1 MTNQELSKQILELVG
16 GKANVLSASN
26 CMTRL
31 RIQLKDNSL
40 VKVEALKKTE
50 GVLGVVEDV
59 TLQVVLG
66 PGKARKVCD
75 IFVVDAGV
83 QNVTSEQSWQD
94 NKAAMKAGQND
105 SALKRGLRTIAS
117 IFIPMIPAIIAAG
130 LFNGLASLMGQIPFT
145 KEALAA
151 AAAALKDGTAMAGGV
166 KVIYIISQLFSLFG
180 AAFLGYFAIYTGV
193 NAAKQFGATPALG
206 GMIGGISIGAQIV
219 TISTVLGLYNAAVP
233 LTSILTTG
241 KGGIIGVI
249 IGVWVLAKVETWIRA
264 HIPDVLDL
272 IVTPLLS
279 LLVVGTLYV
288 FILMPITGVASDI
301 LVNALSVIINS
312 TNPVVAVISGYV
324 LAAVFL
330 PMVLLGLHHGLIP
343 IYAVQL
349 EALKGVTLFPVLAMA
364 GAGQVGA
371 ALAILIKARKV
382 KNIRMEKTIIG
393 ALPAG
398 LLGVGE
404 PLIYGVTL
412 PMGKP
417 FITAGL
423 GAGFGGAFVMLMHV
437 MAIAWGP
444 SGLVAIPL
452 MKTPAMMLYFFL
464 GLVISYIMGFIITW
478 FGIKAQDVA
487 NA

>member
-1 MTNQELSKQILELVG
+1 MSNQELSHKILELVG
-16 GKANVLSASN
+16 GKNNVVSAAS

-31 RIQLKDNSL
+31 RIELKDPML
-40 VKVEALKKTE
+40 VQVDALKDTE
-50 GVLGVVEDV
+50 GILGVVEDT

-75 IFVVDAGV
+75 LFVVDAGV
-83 QNVTSEQSWQD
+83 QNQTMSTENDWKS
-94 NKAAMKAGQND
+94 NKAAVKAGQKSN
-105 SALKRGLRTIAS
+105 AFKRGLRTIAN

-130 LFNGLASLMGQIPFT
+130 LFNGLAGLMGQLWPEQIASAT
-145 KEALAA
+145 
-151 AAAALKDGTAMAGGV
+151 GG
-166 KVIYIISQLFSLFG
+166 IFIISKLFSLFG
-180 AAFLGYFAIYTGV
+180 TAFLGYFAIYTGV
-193 NAAKQFGATPALG
+193 NAAKIFGATPALG

-219 TISTVLGLYNAAVP
+219 AISTVLGLYNAEVP
-233 LTSILTTG
+233 LNSVLTTG

-249 IGVWVLAKVETWIRA
+249 LGVWILSKVERYVRK
-264 HIPDVLDL
+264 HVPDVLDL
-272 IVTPLLS
+272 IVTPLVSILI
-279 LLVVGTLYV
+279 VGSLYV
-288 FILMPITGVASDI
+288 FILMPVTGYISDGLVYI
-301 LVNALSVIINS
+301 LGFLINS
-312 TNPVVAVISGYV
+312 TNPVVSIISGFV
-324 LAAVFL
+324 MSAVFL

-343 IYAVQL
+343 IYAIQL
-349 EALKGVTLFPVLAMA
+349 ESIGGVTLFPCLAMA

-371 ALAILIKARKV
+371 SLAILLKARRV
-382 KNIRMEKTIIG
+382 KNLRMEKTIIG

-423 GAGFGGAFVMLMHV
+423 GAGFGGAFVMLMGV
-437 MAIAWGP
+437 QSIAWGP

-452 MKTPAMMLYFFL
+452 MRTSLMMLWFFL
-464 GLVISYIMGFIITW
+464 GLVIAYIMGFIITW
-478 FGIKAQDVA
+478 FGIKAKSVA